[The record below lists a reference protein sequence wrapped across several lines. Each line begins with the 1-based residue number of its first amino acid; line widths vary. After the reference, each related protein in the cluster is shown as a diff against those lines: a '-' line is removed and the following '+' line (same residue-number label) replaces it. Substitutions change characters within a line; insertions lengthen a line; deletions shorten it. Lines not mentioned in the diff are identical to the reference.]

1 MSDFEE
7 YFMKENDQINVDE
20 DQKNYFEKMKEK
32 EEFKQKVNK
41 QEREEK
47 AFQKKISKK
56 KYNVFSNN
64 IKKKVIE

>member
-1 MSDFEE
+1 
-7 YFMKENDQINVDE
+7 MKENDQINVDE